1 MSQAVTAQ
9 PGRPAPAAIALAPRQ
24 ALALGLTVLAG
35 VALFVAAPWL
45 GPLGKAAVVVCLA
58 IGLWTTGW
66 LPQWLTALVFF
77 SLCML
82 AKVAPA
88 SDVFA
93 GFVSSATW
101 LVLSG
106 AVIGLSIQYT
116 GLGERLAA
124 RLAPLIGRSFA
135 RAVLA
140 IALFGLVM
148 AFAKPSA
155 MGRVLLLLPIAAA
168 LADQLGYLPGSKGRR
183 GIVLAGLFGTY
194 LPGFAV
200 LPSNIPNTVFIG
212 TVETALGAPPN
223 YGQYLLLHFPVLG
236 LLKTAILLL
245 FVIRLYRDVPQG
257 RPGDAPHPPSRLS
270 FREIHLAI
278 LLLVA
283 VGLWATDG
291 WHGIAAAWI
300 GLPVAVWCLFPGSG
314 LMGKK
319 PFSALQF
326 EPIFYVAGI
335 IGMGVVADH
344 AGLGKRI
351 ADWALTVLPLVPD
364 APARTFGILSGLSA
378 FIGLVVTLPGVP
390 PVMTSLVQ
398 PLTGATHWSPLA
410 VVMTQVIGF
419 STVILPYQA
428 PPLVVAIQ
436 SGGLSAGDVTR
447 LCLIM
452 AAVSIVVLWPLD
464 YLWWGLFGLLGS

>member
-1 MSQAVTAQ
+1 MPQAVTAQ
-9 PGRPAPAAIALAPRQ
+9 PGRPAAAAIALVPRQ
-24 ALALGLTVLAG
+24 ALALALTVLAG
-35 VALFVAAPWL
+35 VTLFAAAPWL

-93 GFVSSATW
+93 GFLSSATW

-106 AVIGLSIQYT
+106 AVIGLSIQHT
-116 GLGERLAA
+116 GLGNRLASY
-124 RLAPLIGRSFA
+124 LVPLIGRSFA
-135 RAVLA
+135 RAMLA

-148 AFAKPSA
+148 TFAMPSA
-155 MGRVLLLLPIAAA
+155 VGRVLLLLPIAGA
-168 LADQLGYLPGSKGRR
+168 LADQLGYPLGSKGRR
-183 GIVLAGLFGTY
+183 GILLAGVFGTF

-200 LPSNIPNTVFIG
+200 LPANIPNTVFIG
-212 TVETALGAPPN
+212 AVEAALGAPPN

-236 LLKTAILLL
+236 LLKTALLL
-245 FVIRLYRDVPQG
+245 PLLIWLYRDAPTAST
-257 RPGDAPHPPSRLS
+257 DAIPHPGTKLS
-270 FREIHLAI
+270 FAEIHLAI
-278 LLLVA
+278 VLLVA

-344 AGLGKRI
+344 AGLGKCL
-351 ADWALTVLPLVPD
+351 ADWALTVLPLAPD

-378 FIGLVVTLPGVP
+378 VIGLVVTLPGVP
-390 PVMTSLVQ
+390 PVMTALVQ
-398 PLTGATHWSPLA
+398 PLAGATHWSPLA

-464 YLWWGLFGLLGS
+464 YLWWEFSGLLG